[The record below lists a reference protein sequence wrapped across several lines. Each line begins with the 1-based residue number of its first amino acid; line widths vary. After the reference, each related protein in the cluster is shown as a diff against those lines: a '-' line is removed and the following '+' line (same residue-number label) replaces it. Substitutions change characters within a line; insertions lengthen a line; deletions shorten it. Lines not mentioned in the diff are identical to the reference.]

1 MAVGLKDLKCT
12 RAAEGPLDVDHR
24 RLAERGGDIEVVS
37 ERGLDYLPLDR
48 AVERHVDLLPLVV
61 LSQVDKRVLFGE
73 LAKRDSQPIP
83 VAGITRHDS
92 GLQSRGREL
101 KASVVLCLPDSI
113 PDLGLGKTPEHANL
127 AGADSL
133 PLDCRPSLEDSN
145 RGHLVV
151 EAGSEPEPIAH
162 MHGSG
167 EHADVGDLLRSAAA
181 FDLEDTAGQ
190 GSVSVTIRGRQEL
203 RDTCY
208 QPRDARSSDR
218 LAEEDGIHLT
228 APRLLRE
235 FRAELVIRNPRL
247 VLHVRGQQSVV
258 VLSQQLS
265 QASFELSVVR
275 S

>member
-1 MAVGLKDLKCT
+1 MPVGLQDLKGT
-12 RAAEGPLDVDHR
+12 RVAEGPFDVDHR
-24 RLAERGGDIEVVS
+24 RLTERGGDIEIVS
-37 ERGLDYLPLDR
+37 ERGLDYLFLDG

-73 LAKRDSQPIP
+73 LAKCDSQPIP
-83 VAGITRHDS
+83 VAGITRHDG
-92 GLQSRGREL
+92 GLQGGGREL
-101 KASVVLCLPDSI
+101 KAGVVLYLSDLI

-151 EAGSEPEPIAH
+151 EAGSELEPIAH

-190 GSVSVTIRGRQEL
+190 WSV
-203 RDTCY
+203 RDTVRGS
-208 QPRDARSSDR
+208 QQLGDARHELRDARSSDR
-218 LAEEDGIHLT
+218 RAEEDGIYLP
-228 APRLLRE
+228 APCLLRE
-235 FRAELVIRNPRL
+235 FRAEVVIRNSRL
-247 VLHVRGQQSVV
+247 GLHIGR
-258 VLSQQLS
+258 
-265 QASFELSVVR
+265 
-275 S
+275 